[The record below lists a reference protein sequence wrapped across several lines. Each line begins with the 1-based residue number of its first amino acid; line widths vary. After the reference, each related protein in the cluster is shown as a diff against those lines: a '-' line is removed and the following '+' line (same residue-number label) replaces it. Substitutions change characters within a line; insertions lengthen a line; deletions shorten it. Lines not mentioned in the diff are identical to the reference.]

1 LKVLHIITSLGDGG
15 AENTLYKI
23 CKHDSVNEHIIIS
36 LKRADKYSLLLKKIG
51 IKVYHLNMKFYSIL
65 NFFYLI
71 KLLRFLKPN
80 IVQTWLV
87 HGDLIGGV
95 AAKLSGF
102 HNIVWNIRYSNLEIK
117 KTNLVNLLLIKLLA
131 KLSFYIPKLIIVVS
145 TSTKRNCKDLGY
157 HEKKLFLIPN
167 GYDLSILKPSKNK
180 RLYFRKRFKIKK
192 KTPIIGNVARY
203 DPMKDHA
210 NLLMALSLIQKQDI
224 DFFCILVGSN
234 VDKKNM
240 KLVNLIKRLKLSNY
254 VKLLGSHNNIV
265 EVMNEIDVYAQSSS
279 YGEGFPNV
287 VAEAMACKTPCI
299 VTNVGD
305 AAFIV
310 GKTGWVVPKNN
321 SLKLSKAII
330 QSIFLKMKTKNW
342 QQRCNQARLRIAQNF
357 DIDKMI
363 ESYNKLW
370 SKVQSK
376 G

>member
-1 LKVLHIITSLGDGG
+1 MKVLHIITSLGDGG

-23 CKHDSVNEHIIIS
+23 CKYDSVNEHIIIS
-36 LKRADKYSLLLKKIG
+36 LKKADKYSLLLKKIN

-102 HNIVWNIRYSNLEIK
+102 HNIVWNIRYSNLEVK
-117 KTNLVNLLLIKLLA
+117 KNNLINLLLIKLLA

-145 TSTKRNCKDLGY
+145 KSTKKNCKDLGY
-157 HEKKLFLIPN
+157 HEKKLFLISN

-180 RLYFRKRFKIKK
+180 RLHFRKSFKIKK
-192 KTPIIGNVARY
+192 KTTIIGNVARY
-203 DPMKDHA
+203 DPMKDHE
-210 NLLMALSLIQKQDI
+210 NLLMALSLIKKQNI
-224 DFFCILVGSN
+224 DFFCILAGSN

-240 KLVNLIKRLKLSNY
+240 KLVNIIKRLKLSNY

-265 EVMNEIDVYAQSSS
+265 EVMNEIDVYVQSSG

-287 VAEAMACKTPCI
+287 VAEAMACETPCI

-321 SLKLSKAII
+321 SLKLSKAIMN
-330 QSIFLKMKTKNW
+330 SIFSKMKTKNW
-342 QQRCNQARLRIAQNF
+342 QQRCNQARLRIVQNF
-357 DIDKMI
+357 DIDIMVH
-363 ESYNKLW
+363 SYNKLW
-370 SKVQSK
+370 SKVQNK
-376 G
+376 V